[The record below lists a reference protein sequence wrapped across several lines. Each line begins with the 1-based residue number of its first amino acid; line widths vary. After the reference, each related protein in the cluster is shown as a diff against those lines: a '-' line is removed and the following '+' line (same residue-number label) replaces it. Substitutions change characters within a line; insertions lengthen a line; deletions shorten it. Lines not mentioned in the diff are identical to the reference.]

1 MFDIQHLQI
10 NNNAK
15 QFRYKGCP
23 TFDELEVVY
32 GENAGPLAQEAANNE
47 KVLPLVRGLDDDVQ
61 DISVDLVE
69 NRADTNED
77 NVVPPVRSQGNHVH
91 VPVDPAVELDEHVDF
106 VEETNVHDHS
116 MTPSSRRRCSKST
129 SSFAEACTS
138 VAEYYQ
144 SKLASLDKSVKND
157 NPFSIKNC
165 IALLSSIPGVSKE
178 IYLKTLKVIMTNR
191 NWREAFMS
199 VPEDI
204 RPLMLTPSELEQY

>member
-15 QFRYKGCP
+15 QFHYKGCP
-23 TFDELEVVY
+23 IFDELEVVY
-32 GENAGPLAQEAANNE
+32 GENAGPLTQEATNNE
-47 KVLPLVRGLDDDVQ
+47 KVLPLVRGLDDDAQ

-69 NRADTNED
+69 NRAYINED
-77 NVVPPVRSQGNHVH
+77 NVVPPISSQGNHVH
-91 VPVDPAVELDEHVDF
+91 VPVHPAVELDEHVDF
-106 VEETNVHDHS
+106 VEEMNVHDHS
-116 MTPSSRRRCSKST
+116 MTPPSRRRCCKST

-165 IALLSSIPGVSKE
+165 IALLSSISGVSKE
-178 IYLKTLKVIMTNR
+178 IYLKTLKVIMTNQ

-199 VPEDI
+199 MAEDI
-204 RPLMLTPSELEQY
+204 RPLMLTSSELEQC